1 MMKAGTLN
9 RLVLIEQP
17 EGGQDS
23 VGQPNTGGDE
33 VASVWADVR
42 TQGGLESIRSG
53 AEVSTIR
60 ASIRIR
66 YRTDI
71 TAAMRV
77 LDVASG
83 AVYAIRAVLP
93 DVQTR
98 EHLDL
103 VCEVIT

>member
-9 RLVLIEQP
+9 RLVLIEAP

-23 VGQPNTGGDE
+23 VGQPNTGWDE

-77 LDVASG
+77 TDGSM
-83 AVYAIRAVLP
+83 VYEVKAVLP
-93 DVQTR
+93 DAGRQY
-98 EHLDL
+98 LDL
-103 VCEVIT
+103 VCEAT

>member
-1 MMKAGTLN
+1 MKAGSLN
-9 RLVLIEQP
+9 RLVLIAQP
-17 EGGQDS
+17 EGGQDD
-23 VGQPNTGGDE
+23 VGQPETGWTT

-53 AEVSTIR
+53 AEVSTVR

-77 LDVASG
+77 TDG
-83 AVYAIRAVLP
+83 ATVYQVKAVLP
-93 DVQTR
+93 DPGRQFA
-98 EHLDL
+98 DL
-103 VCEVIT
+103 VCETP

>member
-1 MMKAGTLN
+1 MKAGTLN

-23 VGQPNTGGDE
+23 VGQPNTGWDE

-77 LDVASG
+77 TDGS
-83 AVYAIRAVLP
+83 AVYQVKAVLP
-93 DVQTR
+93 DTGRQY
-98 EHLDL
+98 LDL
-103 VCEVIT
+103 VCEAT